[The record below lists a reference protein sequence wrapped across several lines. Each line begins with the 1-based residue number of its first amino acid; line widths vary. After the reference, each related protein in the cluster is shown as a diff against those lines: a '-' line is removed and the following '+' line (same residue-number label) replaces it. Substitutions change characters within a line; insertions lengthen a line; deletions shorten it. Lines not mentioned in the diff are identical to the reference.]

1 MADDVTLL
9 PCPFC
14 GAPAE
19 VYAPYK
25 IIRCSNPDCLMEVR
39 TMVNLREERRAEV
52 WNTRVSDPR
61 IAALEAQLAEAR
73 DWSSTLADATDNL
86 RAELRE
92 AKRELAAIKARRC
105 ETCRFRDERG
115 WCEVNARIYPSDGFC
130 SEWEAADAESV

>member
-61 IAALEAQLAEAR
+61 IAALEAQLA
-73 DWSSTLADATDNL
+73 
-86 RAELRE
+86 
-92 AKRELAAIKARRC
+92 AIKARRC
-105 ETCRFRDERG
+105 ETCKHWSRVSDNDFGVCGFWTDDRSTWHAYDDERCRNWQG
-115 WCEVNARIYPSDGFC
+115 KG
-130 SEWEAADAESV
+130 AADADS